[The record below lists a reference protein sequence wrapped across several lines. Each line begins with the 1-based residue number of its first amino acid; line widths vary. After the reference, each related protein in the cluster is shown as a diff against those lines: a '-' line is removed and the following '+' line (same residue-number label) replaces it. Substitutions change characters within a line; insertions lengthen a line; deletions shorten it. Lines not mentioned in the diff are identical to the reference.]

1 MHRCGGRECYA
12 WHMHGWI
19 FNPPKSKP
27 HFLSGREE
35 GGRRESQEARTLPT
49 FKWEGP
55 PSGMSMLAEAWGRG
69 MNFKN
74 VVVSET
80 LGFIFKMKDL

>member
-1 MHRCGGRECYA
+1 
-12 WHMHGWI
+12 
-19 FNPPKSKP
+19 
-27 HFLSGREE
+27 
-35 GGRRESQEARTLPT
+35 
-49 FKWEGP
+49 
-55 PSGMSMLAEAWGRG
+55 MSTLAEAWGRG